1 MKTKLL
7 SFAFAMLTVC
17 TSWSQDTIVDA
28 ARPNR
33 FPKPVRSYPPL
44 DTTDHRHVCFP
55 FWMVREIALDLE
67 EKELLE
73 QEVAL
78 FVLEAEQYQT
88 LLQALERKDQSRV
101 LQLQLLER
109 NTFLLQ
115 EQLRVEKLSEKGTR
129 PLIWALRILAAL
141 GAGFL
146 FGRL

>member
-1 MKTKLL
+1 
-7 SFAFAMLTVC
+7 MLTVC
-17 TSWSQDTIVDA
+17 TSWSQDTIADA

-78 FVLEAEQYQT
+78 FVLEAEQYQS

-115 EQLRVEKLSEKGTR
+115 QQLRAEKQSNKEPAR
-129 PLIWALRILAAL
+129 YNWWLRLLAAL